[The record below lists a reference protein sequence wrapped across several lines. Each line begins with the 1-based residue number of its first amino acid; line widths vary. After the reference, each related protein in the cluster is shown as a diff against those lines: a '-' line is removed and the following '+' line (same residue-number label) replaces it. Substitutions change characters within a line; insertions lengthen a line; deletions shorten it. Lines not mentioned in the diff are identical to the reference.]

1 MASPAKINFKVY
13 QGSTFGEVLRWES
26 SNKIYTPITN
36 ITKAA
41 PVVITAAAVGAP
53 VGWRIKVTNVLGMTD
68 INSDDVYHQISA
80 VDADSVTINAL
91 NTVGYKT
98 YTSGGIIEYNE
109 PIDLESY
116 TARMQIRLKVTD
128 ELPTDELTTENG
140 GIILD
145 NTLKTITLNRSA
157 GTTAAY
163 TFNTAIYSLEMVSAG
178 GQVTPL
184 VNGTL
189 TLIKEVT
196 R

>member
-1 MASPAKINFKVY
+1 MAAPAKLNFKVY

-53 VGWRIKVTNVLGMTD
+53 VGWRIKITNVLGMTD
-68 INSDDVYHQISA
+68 INSEDIYHQISA

-91 NTVGYKT
+91 NTTGYKT

-109 PIDLESY
+109 PINLYSY
-116 TARMQIRLKVTD
+116 TARMQIRSKVTD
-128 ELPTDELTTENG
+128 STVIDELTTENG
-140 GIILD
+140 GIVID
-145 NTLKTITLNRSA
+145 NDLKTITISRTA
-157 GTTAAY
+157 GQTAVY
-163 TFNTAIYSLEMVSAG
+163 TFNTAVYSLEMVG
-178 GQVTPL
+178 GSQVTPL
-184 VNGTL
+184 VTGTL
-189 TLIKEVT
+189 TLVKEVT